1 MNRKTLLGIF
11 LCFFSIV
18 GYFVSFHNLLLG
30 ASITLT
36 FWIGLWLLIPK
47 RFFDLTWNIR
57 KGRGYWISFSLY
69 LFFHILLYGFFY
81 YIILGD
87 ILYLPIY
94 TIYVDASVTPP
105 IMYFPYWITNSPAVG
120 IIIAGYE
127 MGIFP
132 FTTFIGILLSLLIGA
147 NIQKILELKNVLASF
162 KRSTALV
169 AIPALGVVSGTS
181 CCLSLPSLVLYF
193 VGLDLGVI
201 SSILPILASP
211 IYFAFVWYGLPIS
224 SVLILL
230 FTLGDLNRALIK
242 LTNRNCQFR
251 QEDIRK

>member
-1 MNRKTLLGIF
+1 MKSKILLGIGIF

-30 ASITLT
+30 SSLTLT

-47 RFFDLTWNIR
+47 RFFELTWNIR
-57 KGRGYWISFSLY
+57 KGKGYWVSFSLY
-69 LFFHILLYGFFY
+69 LLFHVFLYGFFY

-87 ILYLPIY
+87 IIYSPVY
-94 TIYVDASVTPP
+94 TIYVGASVTPP
-105 IMYFPYWITNSPAVG
+105 LVYFPYWILNSPAVG

-132 FTTFIGILLSLLIGA
+132 FTTFIGILLALLLGA
-147 NIQKILELKNVLASF
+147 NIEKILELKNVLSSF
-162 KRSTALV
+162 KRSTVLV
-169 AIPALGVVSGTS
+169 AIPTLGVVSGTS

-193 VGLDLGVI
+193 IGLDLGVI

-211 IYFAFVWYGLPIS
+211 IYFAFIWYGLPIS

-230 FTLGDLNRALIK
+230 FNLRDLNKVLIK
-242 LTNRNCQFR
+242 FTSRNCQFK
-251 QEDIRK
+251 Q